1 MIDIPLLSDSTHR
14 LSRDYGVLVEEE
26 DVSLR
31 GMFIIDGQ
39 GIVQQ
44 VSLNST
50 ILLPIKVLK
59 VLRSLTISR

>member
-14 LSRDYGVLVEEE
+14 LSRDNGVLIEEG
-26 DVSLR
+26 VSLR

-50 ILLPIKVLK
+50 TLLPIKVLK